1 MAEFHAGRF
10 FPSSKSDNG
19 FWDKFSFFEETQE
32 QGKIE
37 EEDLTTTFTLYVAAI
52 KDM

>member
-10 FPSSKSDNG
+10 FSSSKSDNG
-19 FWDKFSFFEETQE
+19 FWDKFFFEETQE

-37 EEDLTTTFTLYVAAI
+37 EEDLTTFTLYVAAI